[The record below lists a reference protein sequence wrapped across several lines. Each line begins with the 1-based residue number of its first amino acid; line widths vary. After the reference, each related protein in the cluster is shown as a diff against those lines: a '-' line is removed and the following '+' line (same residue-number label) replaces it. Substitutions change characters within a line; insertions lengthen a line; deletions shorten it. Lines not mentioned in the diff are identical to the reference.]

1 MANPMYGQ
9 NKFDNNLDTY
19 DTYLDFCG
27 MFQGN
32 LTATGITATDAIMIA
47 ALAAGSAADILA
59 GTLVANAVNYMNDAH
74 SEANCVFLPNATRG
88 THLACDYTQSP
99 DGHASVHGFKAN
111 GGTNAGAGAV
121 FAKQVIGYASPTDV
135 DTHVETAGTNLV
147 PTTVA
152 MNYLPAGAATNG
164 LGVGSQIHFYCPKDG
179 QWLVKM
185 SLYGLGSGATGIWQV
200 AQKGVTYG

>member
-9 NKFDNNLDTY
+9 NKFDDNLDTY
-19 DTYLDFCG
+19 DSYLDFCG

-32 LTATGITATDAIMIA
+32 LTGSGITATDAIMIA
-47 ALAAGSAADILA
+47 ALAAGNAADILA

-74 SEANCVFLPNATRG
+74 ASAANCVFLPDAVRG

-99 DGHASVHGFKAN
+99 DAHASVHGFKAN
-111 GGTNAGAGAV
+111 GGTSAGSAV
-121 FAKQVIGYASPTDV
+121 FAKQVIGYSVETDKE
-135 DTHVETAGTNLV
+135 TSVETAGTNLA
-147 PTTVA
+147 PTSVIL
-152 MNYLPAGAATNG
+152 NYLPAAATTNT

-185 SLYGLGSGATGIWQV
+185 ALYNLGTGATGIWQV
-200 AQKGVTYG
+200 A

>member
-1 MANPMYGQ
+1 MANPLYGQ

-27 MFQGN
+27 MYQGN
-32 LTATGITATDAIMIA
+32 LTETGITATDAIMIA

-59 GTLVANAVNYMNDAH
+59 GTLVKDAVNYMNDAH
-74 SEANCVFLPNATRG
+74 ASAANCVFLPDAAQG

-111 GGTNAGAGAV
+111 GGTSARAAV
-121 FAKQVIGYASPTDV
+121 FAKQVVGYASPTDV
-135 DTHVETAGTNLV
+135 DTHVETAGTNLI
-147 PTTVA
+147 PTTVIL
-152 MNYLPAGAATNG
+152 NYLPAAATTNG

-179 QWLVKM
+179 EWLVKM
-185 SLYGLGSGATGIWQV
+185 SLYGLGTGVTGIWQV
-200 AQKGVTYG
+200 A

>member
-1 MANPMYGQ
+1 MANPLYGS
-9 NKFDNNLDTY
+9 NKFDDNLDTY

-32 LTATGITATDAIMIA
+32 LLETGITATDAIMIA
-47 ALAAGSAADILA
+47 ALAEGSAADILA
-59 GTLVANAVNYMNDAH
+59 GTLVAGAVNYMNDAH
-74 SEANCVFLPNATRG
+74 ASAANCVFLPDAKKG

-111 GGTNAGAGAV
+111 GGTSARSAV
-121 FAKQVIGYASPTDV
+121 FAKQVVGYSTETDV
-135 DTHVETAGTNLV
+135 DTSVETAGTNLL

-152 MNYLPAGAATNG
+152 LNYLPAAAATNT

-185 SLYGLGSGATGIWQV
+185 SLYNLGTGATGIWQV
-200 AQKGVTYG
+200 A